1 MGKRLVP
8 NNIKNF
14 RLLRGMSQRKLA
26 EALNRSSNTIA
37 NWEKGINQP
46 DVDTLE
52 DICDVLNITPNQIYG
67 WDQSP
72 ELDSFLAE
80 QKETIETLEILMQN
94 KSDLDARIRI
104 YADKLSQIYK
114 QNKKDKED

>member
-1 MGKRLVP
+1 MGKKLVP

-52 DICDVLNITPNQIYG
+52 DICNVLNITPNQIYG
-67 WDQSP
+67 WDKSP

-80 QKETIETLEILMQN
+80 QRETIETLEVLMQN
-94 KSDLDARIRI
+94 KSDLDARIKM

-114 QNKKDKED
+114 QNKKDNND